1 MNTLALPW
9 AKTGQEQP
17 DVGGGGRRP
26 RWLWRGWGDA
36 AERAG
41 RRWVVLV

>member
-17 DVGGGGRRP
+17 DVGGGGRQAPVAVAR
-26 RWLWRGWGDA
+26 LG
-36 AERAG
+36 
-41 RRWVVLV
+41 